1 MNSKTKWL
9 IATLAALPGL
19 ASASWTCPSGS
30 GPHIVDGIGYTNKYY
45 QPRIHF
51 KGEGRSNWS
60 YLSYYY
66 GVNKDYG
73 KAMLALAISA
83 YHSRAKVM
91 VTCSGQDV
99 TGIWL
104 SDDGS
109 MSPD

>member
-1 MNSKTKWL
+1 MNKWL
-9 IATLAALPGL
+9 IAGLVALPGL
-19 ASASWTCPSGS
+19 AFASWTCPSGS
-30 GPHIVDGIGYTNKYY
+30 GPHVIDGIGYTNEHY

-51 KGEGRSNWS
+51 NGEVRNNWS

-73 KAMLALAISA
+73 KAILALAISA

-91 VTCSGQDV
+91 VKCSRGDV
-99 TGIWL
+99 YGIWL